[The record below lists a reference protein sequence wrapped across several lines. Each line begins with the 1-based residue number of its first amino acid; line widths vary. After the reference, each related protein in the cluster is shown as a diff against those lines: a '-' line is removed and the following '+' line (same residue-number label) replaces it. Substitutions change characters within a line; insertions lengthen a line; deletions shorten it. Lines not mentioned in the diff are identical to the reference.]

1 MSLKEVGL
9 SFCMLHRMDVNN
21 YCQLLLLVLQ
31 IVVPPLTLYSV
42 DPNNLFTKFVDSW
55 LATVKHL

>member
-1 MSLKEVGL
+1 
-9 SFCMLHRMDVNN
+9 MLHRMDVNN